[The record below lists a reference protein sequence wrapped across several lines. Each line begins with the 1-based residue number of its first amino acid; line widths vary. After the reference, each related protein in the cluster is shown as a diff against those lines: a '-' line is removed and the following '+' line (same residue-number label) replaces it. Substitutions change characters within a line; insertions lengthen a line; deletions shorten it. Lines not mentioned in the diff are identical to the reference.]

1 MGSSF
6 LPMGSPMASQHADGK
21 LPFLLRLRLRN
32 DNDRLARTGLHSRTL
47 PVASSSM
54 TSIVAATQLPTQADP
69 LLLFIQETR
78 VH

>member
-32 DNDRLARTGLHSRTL
+32 DNDRLPVARTGLHSRTL
-47 PVASSSM
+47 ASM